1 MHDFP
6 TLLTHT
12 HFDETDS
19 TNTQLINAISTGT
32 LSHATPHLYTASHQ
46 TSGRGQHGRSWVSG
60 KDNVF
65 LSLYIPIGQGDCH
78 LNRLSGLLSLTVGY
92 ELANLD
98 IITHINHAR
107 HTANLPPIG
116 VKWAND
122 IGFYDEK
129 LAVFQKLAG
138 ILIEPVFKTLT
149 KNTPIGVVIGVGL
162 NVNNS
167 PIIQDGLYQA
177 TCLKDLIPK
186 NDSSFFVRHTPIE
199 SCEKTIHGSTSSP
212 RTDFSH
218 LSAQTLYIPMANA
231 IFKAVRICNG
241 LNNKIAI
248 KRFIT
253 NFNHTHLL
261 QNKSVQIF
269 MQNNMTDAHASGIC
283 VGIGNDGELLLDSQG
298 IITPIYAGM
307 AKIIKNTL

>member
-12 HFDETDS
+12 HVDETDS
-19 TNTQLINAISTGT
+19 TNTQLINAISTGI
-32 LSHATPHLYTASHQ
+32 LSHTTPHLYTASHQ

-65 LSLYIPIGQGDCH
+65 LSLYIPIGQGGYH

-107 HTANLPPIG
+107 YAANLPPIG

-138 ILIEPVFKTLT
+138 ILIEPVFKTFT
-149 KNTPIGVVIGVGL
+149 KNTLVGVVIGVGF
-162 NVNNS
+162 NVHSS
-167 PIIQDGLYQA
+167 PIIKDGLYQA
-177 TCLKDLIPK
+177 TCLQAL
-186 NDSSFFVRHTPIE
+186 
-199 SCEKTIHGSTSSP
+199 
-212 RTDFSH
+212 TDH
-218 LSAQTLYIPMANA
+218 PPLSAQEMYAPITNA
-231 IFKAVRICNG
+231 IFGAVSTCNTCQDPSH
-241 LNNKIAI
+241 LADFIR
-248 KRFIT
+248 RF
-253 NFNHTHLL
+253 NYAHLL
-261 QNKSVQIF
+261 QGKSVQIF
-269 MQNNMTDAHASGIC
+269 MQNNMTDAHTSGIC
-283 VGIGNDGELLLDSQG
+283 VGIGNDGELLLDNQG
-298 IITPIYAGM
+298 QITPIYAGM
-307 AKIIKNTL
+307 AKIIKNIN